1 LDVAITNAWIYY
13 KLTNKELG
21 DKDGSRADFYQ
32 SLAESLVNINI
43 DGKDRYRECEK
54 KKLIGTMAENYAVH
68 PTVYQQK
75 IAGQFL

>member
-1 LDVAITNAWIYY
+1 MDVAITNAWIYY

-54 KKLIGTMAENYAVH
+54 KENVGDDDKEVQATSNFI
-68 PTVYQQK
+68 PTEECK
-75 IAGQFL
+75 PFH